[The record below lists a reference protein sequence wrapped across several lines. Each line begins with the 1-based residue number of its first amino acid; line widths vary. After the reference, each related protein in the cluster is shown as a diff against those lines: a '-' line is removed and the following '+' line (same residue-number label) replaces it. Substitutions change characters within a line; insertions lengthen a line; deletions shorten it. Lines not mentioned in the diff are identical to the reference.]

1 MNKLNPLLFSS
12 FAFLMLFLTSHFY
25 KWFYF
30 FNTFKFAI
38 FISWAVHHLSLLIF
52 HNPQLQQ
59 VTQKKIIYK
68 CFSSHFV
75 FRLIRN
81 PHSEL
86 TTNTLPTLYK
96 QTNKQ
101 NPFFSKSARINKKGT
116 LKITFIRNC
125 HAARATT
132 ESSQECNAKLCFW
145 SLCSIIKH
153 KVLETVR
160 ALLMLM
166 WISDKNWVGCW
177 VWITKN
183 L

>member
-1 MNKLNPLLFSS
+1 MNKLNPPLFSS

-38 FISWAVHHLSLLIF
+38 FISWAVHHLSLLIL
-52 HNPQLQQ
+52 HNPQFQQ
-59 VTQKKIIYK
+59 VMQKKKIYK
-68 CFSSHFV
+68 CFSSYFV
-75 FRLIRN
+75 LRLIRN

-96 QTNKQ
+96 QTNKTHFSQ
-101 NPFFSKSARINKKGT
+101 NKPGSIKKGN
-116 LKITFIRNC
+116 LKITFIRNR

-145 SLCSIIKH
+145 PPCSLKC
-153 KVLETVR
+153 LR
-160 ALLMLM
+160 
-166 WISDKNWVGCW
+166 WFGFCG
-177 VWITKN
+177 
-183 L
+183 